1 MWFSKFVRKIYDAV
15 FHLSKEKGAV
25 YWLFAVSFIE
35 SSFFPIPPDVML
47 IPMILAAPKKAWN
60 LAGIATAGSVI
71 GAYLGYA
78 IGFYFFQLIAEPLL
92 NFYGY
97 LEKFNSFKEL
107 YNQYGAWIV
116 FGAGT
121 TPFPYKI
128 ITIASGVVHMNLLV
142 FTVASVIARG
152 MRFFLVAWLLKQY
165 GETMRVFIEKNLG
178 WLSVVFLILLI
189 GGFAA
194 VKYIN

>member
-1 MWFSKFVRKIYDAV
+1 MSFSQFVRKIYDSV
-15 FHLSKEKGAV
+15 FHLSKENGAI
-25 YWLFAVSFIE
+25 YWLFAIAFIE

-47 IPMILAAPKKAWN
+47 IPMILAAPKKAWSI
-60 LAGIATAGSVI
+60 AGVATVGSVI

-97 LEKFNSFKEL
+97 LEKFNSFKDL

-116 FGAGT
+116 FGAGI

-128 ITIASGVVHMNLLV
+128 ITIASGVVHMNLIV
-142 FTVASVIARG
+142 FTIASIIARG
-152 MRFFLVAWLLKQY
+152 MRFFLVAWLLKKY
-165 GETMRVFIEKNLG
+165 GETMREFIEKNLG
-178 WLSVVFLILLI
+178 WLSILFLLLLI

-194 VKYIN
+194 IKLF

>member
-1 MWFSKFVRKIYDAV
+1 MSFNQFVRKIYDSV
-15 FHLSKEKGAV
+15 FHLSKENGAI
-25 YWLFAVSFIE
+25 YWLFAIAFIE

-47 IPMILAAPKKAWN
+47 IPMILAAPKKAWSI
-60 LAGIATAGSVI
+60 AGVATVGSVI

-97 LEKFNSFKEL
+97 LEKFNSFKDL

-116 FGAGT
+116 FGAGI

-128 ITIASGVVHMNLLV
+128 ITIASGVVHMNLIV
-142 FTVASVIARG
+142 FTIASIIARG
-152 MRFFLVAWLLKQY
+152 MRFFLVAWLLKKY
-165 GETMRVFIEKNLG
+165 GETMREFIEKSLG
-178 WLSVVFLILLI
+178 WLSILFLLLLI
-189 GGFAA
+189 GGFA
-194 VKYIN
+194 VIKLF

>member
-1 MWFSKFVRKIYDAV
+1 MSFSQFVRKIYDSV
-15 FHLSKEKGAV
+15 FNLSKENGAI
-25 YWLFAVSFIE
+25 YWLFAIAFIE

-47 IPMILAAPKKAWN
+47 IPMILAAPKKAWSI
-60 LAGIATAGSVI
+60 AGVATVGSVI

-97 LEKFNSFKEL
+97 LEKFNSFKDL

-116 FGAGT
+116 FGAGI

-128 ITIASGVVHMNLLV
+128 ITIASGVVHMNLIV
-142 FTVASVIARG
+142 FTIASIIARG
-152 MRFFLVAWLLKQY
+152 MRFFLVAWLLKKY
-165 GETMRVFIEKNLG
+165 GETMREFIEKNLG
-178 WLSVVFLILLI
+178 WLSILFLLLLI
-189 GGFAA
+189 GGFA
-194 VKYIN
+194 VIKLF

>member
-1 MWFSKFVRKIYDAV
+1 MSFNQFVRKIYDSV
-15 FHLSKEKGAV
+15 FHLSKENGAI
-25 YWLFAVSFIE
+25 YWLFAIAFIE

-47 IPMILAAPKKAWN
+47 IPMILAAPKKAWS
-60 LAGIATAGSVI
+60 IASVATVGSVI

-97 LEKFNSFKEL
+97 LEKFNSFKDL

-116 FGAGT
+116 FGAGI

-128 ITIASGVVHMNLLV
+128 ITIASGVVHMNLIV
-142 FTVASVIARG
+142 FTIASIIARG
-152 MRFFLVAWLLKQY
+152 MRFFLVAWLLKKY
-165 GETMRVFIEKNLG
+165 GETMREFIEKNLG
-178 WLSVVFLILLI
+178 WLSILFLLLLI
-189 GGFAA
+189 GGFA
-194 VKYIN
+194 VIKLF

>member
-1 MWFSKFVRKIYDAV
+1 MSFSQFVRKIYDSV
-15 FHLSKEKGAV
+15 FHLSKENGAI
-25 YWLFAVSFIE
+25 YWLFAIAFIE

-47 IPMILAAPKKAWN
+47 IPMILAAPKKAWSI
-60 LAGIATAGSVI
+60 AGVATVGSVI

-97 LEKFNSFKEL
+97 LEKFNSFKDL

-116 FGAGT
+116 FGAGI

-128 ITIASGVVHMNLLV
+128 ITIASGVVHMNLIV
-142 FTVASVIARG
+142 FTIASIIARG
-152 MRFFLVAWLLKQY
+152 TRFFLVAWLLKKY
-165 GETMRVFIEKNLG
+165 GETMREFIEKNLG
-178 WLSVVFLILLI
+178 WLSILFLLLLI
-189 GGFAA
+189 GGFA
-194 VKYIN
+194 VIKLF

>member
-1 MWFSKFVRKIYDAV
+1 MSFSQFVRKIYDSV
-15 FHLSKEKGAV
+15 FNLSKENGAI
-25 YWLFAVSFIE
+25 YWLFAIAFIE

-47 IPMILAAPKKAWN
+47 IPMILAAPKKAWSI
-60 LAGIATAGSVI
+60 AGVATMGSVI

-97 LEKFNSFKEL
+97 LEKFNSFKDL

-116 FGAGT
+116 FGAGI

-128 ITIASGVVHMNLLV
+128 ITIASGVVHMNLIV
-142 FTVASVIARG
+142 FTIASIIARG
-152 MRFFLVAWLLKQY
+152 MRFFLVAWLLKKY
-165 GETMRVFIEKNLG
+165 GETMREFIEKNLG
-178 WLSVVFLILLI
+178 WLSILFLLLLI
-189 GGFAA
+189 GGFA
-194 VKYIN
+194 VIKLF

>member
-1 MWFSKFVRKIYDAV
+1 MSFNQFVRKIYDSV
-15 FHLSKEKGAV
+15 FHLSKENGAI
-25 YWLFAVSFIE
+25 YWLFAVAFIE

-47 IPMILAAPKKAWN
+47 IPMILAAPKKAWSI
-60 LAGIATAGSVI
+60 AGVATVGSII

-97 LEKFNSFKEL
+97 LEKFNSFKDL

-116 FGAGT
+116 FGAGI

-128 ITIASGVVHMNLLV
+128 ITIASGVVHMNLIV
-142 FTVASVIARG
+142 FTIASIIARG
-152 MRFFLVAWLLKQY
+152 MRFYLVAWLLKKY
-165 GETMRVFIEKNLG
+165 GETMREFIEKNLG
-178 WLSVVFLILLI
+178 WLSILFLLLLI
-189 GGFAA
+189 GGFA
-194 VKYIN
+194 VIKLF